1 MSPESPGP
9 DALAMLAR
17 VIEVGSDPDAL
28 FTRFLDLVV
37 EATAA
42 DTGFV
47 IFSDGQ
53 GEMRFRSG
61 HRITADQANPKN
73 PELSYGAVKRVL
85 KSGLP
90 FVAGPSQTSRAGTGS
105 VTALRIRWILC
116 VPIPH
121 DHRVAGVVYLDQRGK
136 GPGFTESH
144 LNLVRQFCGRIGQ
157 VIMDTVRR
165 GPTGTEPV
173 QRSLTK
179 LRSQHAF
186 EGMVGPSPSMQ
197 QVFARLRAAAA
208 GNGPLVIWGEPGTG
222 RHTAAAAVGRL
233 GARRSIVVALQPEQ
247 GQESIEMP
255 PLRRRP
261 DDLLPLLEHFLAASG
276 HRTPRLGEGVLDALL
291 SYGWPG
297 NVAELEA
304 EARRMAARGRDLIDV
319 EDLPSWVRGSGPIGG
334 ALGDRVESY
343 ERTQI
348 TEELLRRGGNVE
360 AAAKALGL
368 STRALRKRMKDL
380 KIDG

>member
-1 MSPESPGP
+1 MSPDPSGA

-47 IFSDGQ
+47 IFSDEQ

-61 HRITADQANPKN
+61 HNITADKANAKN

-85 KSGLP
+85 KTGLP

-105 VTALRIRWILC
+105 VQALRIRWILC

-121 DHRVAGVVYLDQRGK
+121 EGRVAGVVYLDQRGK
-136 GPGFTESH
+136 GPGFTETH
-144 LNLVRQFCGRIGQ
+144 LKLLRQFSGRIGQ
-157 VIMDTVRR
+157 VMMDTVRR
-165 GPTGTEPV
+165 GPAGTEPV

-179 LRSQHAF
+179 LRGQHAF
-186 EGMVGPSPSMQ
+186 EGMIGPSAPMQ

-208 GNGPLVIWGEPGTG
+208 GDGPLVIWGETGTG
-222 RHTAAAAVGRL
+222 RHTAAAAVERL
-233 GARRSIVVALQPEQ
+233 ADRPRSIVVSLQPPDGGEAV
-247 GQESIEMP
+247 ELP

-261 DDLLPLLEHFLAASG
+261 DDLPHLLEHFLAAAGS
-276 HRTPRLGEGVLDALL
+276 RPPRLEEGVMDALL

-304 EARRMAARGRDLIDV
+304 EARRMAARGRDRITL
-319 EDLPSWVRGSGPIGG
+319 EDLPAWIRGSGPSEG
-334 ALGDRVESY
+334 ALADRVGAY
-343 ERTQI
+343 ERAQI
-348 TEELLRRGGNVE
+348 VEELRLRGRDVE
-360 AAAKALGL
+360 ATAKALGL
-368 STRALRKRMKDL
+368 STRALRKRMKEL
-380 KIDG
+380 KID